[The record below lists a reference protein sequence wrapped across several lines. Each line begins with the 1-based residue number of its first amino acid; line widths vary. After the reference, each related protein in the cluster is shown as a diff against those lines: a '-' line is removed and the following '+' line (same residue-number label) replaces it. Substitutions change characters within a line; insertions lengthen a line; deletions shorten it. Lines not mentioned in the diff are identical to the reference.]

1 MSEPIRTVHAFHAF
15 GEALRDGFSEA
26 FPERELVVWEDAD
39 DFRRGIEDVE
49 VMLALRPPRGEW
61 ERARRLRLV
70 QLPGAGVDSLLPD
83 PGLPEGVRVA
93 NARGIHEPEM
103 AEFTLALILALAKR
117 IPRAAAQQ
125 GRREW
130 KMYAGL
136 RLDGATV
143 GILGLGAI
151 GHSVARRCK
160 ALGMRVIGTR
170 RSAEPLEAVDEVLGP
185 EGTRRVLAESD
196 VVVVVLPLTPE
207 TRGSIDAEALAA
219 MKHRGL
225 LVNVARGGIVDEA
238 ALARAL
244 EEGRLGGAAVD
255 VFEEEPLP
263 ATSPLWAAR
272 NALVTPHVAGLARD
286 YMSRVG
292 RIFFENIRRLEK
304 GEPLLNEVDRSR
316 GY

>member
-1 MSEPIRTVHAFHAF
+1 MPGTIHTVHAFHAF
-15 GEALRDGFSEA
+15 GEALRDGFSTA
-26 FPERELVVWEDAD
+26 FPERELVVWEEPEA
-39 DFRRGIEDVE
+39 FARGIDGVE
-49 VMLALRPPRGEW
+49 VLLALRPPRGHW
-61 ERARRLRLV
+61 DRARRLRLI
-70 QLPGAGVDSLLPD
+70 QMPGAGVDSLLPE
-83 PGLPEGVRVA
+83 PNLPASVRIA

-125 GRREW
+125 ARRDW

-170 RSAEPLEAVDEVLGP
+170 RSGEPLDSVDCVLGP
-185 EGTRRVLAESD
+185 EATRQVLEQAD

-207 TRGSIDAEALAA
+207 TQGLLDAGMLAA
-219 MKHRGL
+219 MKPRAL
-225 LVNVARGGIVDEA
+225 FINVARGGIVDEP

-244 EEGRLGGAAVD
+244 DEGRLGGAAVD
-255 VFEEEPLP
+255 VFEQEPLP
-263 ATSPLWAAR
+263 EGSPLWSAR
-272 NALVTPHVAGLARD
+272 NTLVTPHVAGLTRD

-292 RIFFENIRRLEK
+292 DVFFENIRRLER
-304 GEPLLNEVDRSR
+304 GESLLNEVDRGR